1 MHLREFM
8 EKGPLEREYCGM
20 KGNFG
25 GKGKEG
31 VDGCWRGKPSKPR
44 RCGRHPERTTTVRV
58 EDGGENLERII
69 AQARAAVG
77 V

>member
-1 MHLREFM
+1 M
-8 EKGPLEREYCGM
+8 EEGPLEREYCGM

-25 GKGKEG
+25 RKGKQG
-31 VDGCWRGKPSKPR
+31 VDCWRGKPSKPR
-44 RCGRHPERTTTVRV
+44 RCGKHPERTTTVRV

-69 AQARAAVG
+69 REARAALG